1 MNASH
6 NVGIII
12 PTYNRSKLLDL
23 TLNSILS
30 QNFEMNRLE
39 VIVVDDGSSDNTEEI
54 IKKYSNQLTIKY
66 LFQHDQ
72 GNRVSLAR
80 NMGIENSEA
89 DILIFTDPGV
99 LLDVNCVREHVN
111 THLNNSDC
119 ASIGFVYG
127 FGYEGDEDL
136 TELEKLLKDKPLG
149 DVFNYLRRHE
159 KFQDMREP
167 VYKKCKDDLQSLQAP
182 WALFLT
188 CNVALTRKTLD
199 EVGYF
204 DERYDQ
210 NWGVEDL
217 DLGFR
222 LFKSN
227 VPFYLS
233 RRAISIHIPHD
244 HESDV
249 EAKFE
254 EEKTN
259 KRHLHEKFPSIETQ
273 LLLEC
278 RVEQLN
284 DRLEAHAKKIQ
295 YHEL

>member
-1 MNASH
+1 MNTPYK
-6 NVGIII
+6 VGIII

-23 TLNSILS
+23 TLNSIQHQS
-30 QNFEMNRLE
+30 FEMNRLE
-39 VIVVDDGSSDNTEEI
+39 VIVVDDGSSDNTEEV
-54 IKKYSNQLTIKY
+54 IKKYSTLLRIKY
-66 LFQHDQ
+66 LFQSDQ

-80 NMGIENSEA
+80 NIGIENSDA

-111 THLNNSDC
+111 TQANNKDC
-119 ASIGFVYG
+119 ASIGYVYG

-136 TELEKLLKDKPLG
+136 TELEKLLQDHPLN
-149 DVFNYLRRHE
+149 DVFSYLKLNE

-167 VYKKCKDDLQSLQAP
+167 VYKKCKDDLQSLPVP
-182 WALFLT
+182 WVLFLT
-188 CNVALTRKTLD
+188 CSVALTRKTLN

-217 DLGFR
+217 DLGCR
-222 LFKSN
+222 LFKNN

-233 RRAISIHIPHD
+233 RKAVSIHIPHD

-254 EEKTN
+254 QEKIN
-259 KRHLHEKFPSIETQ
+259 KQHLHEKFPSLETQ

-284 DRLEAHAKKIQ
+284 DKLAAHLKKIQ